1 MKDNNTTLPSTE
13 QIKEQI
19 LTSDKPTLVDFYAT
33 WCGPCRVQHSIL
45 KYFMADHG
53 DDINLVQINIDGND
67 ELANYFNVKS
77 VPTILY
83 VRDGNILARKIGL
96 QGEESLLKMIRS

>member
-1 MKDNNTTLPSTE
+1 MKETSLPVE
-13 QIKEQI
+13 EIKEQI
-19 LTSDKPTLVDFYAT
+19 LTSDKPTLVDFYAS

-67 ELANYFNVKS
+67 ELTNYFNIRS
-77 VPTILY
+77 VPTILF
-83 VRDGNILARKIGL
+83 VRNGEIITRKIGL
-96 QGEESLLKMIRS
+96 QSEDKLLQMIHS

>member
-1 MKDNNTTLPSTE
+1 MKETSLPVE
-13 QIKEQI
+13 EIKEQI
-19 LTSDKPTLVDFYAT
+19 LTSDKPTLVDFYAS

-67 ELANYFNVKS
+67 ELTNYFNIRS
-77 VPTILY
+77 VPTILF
-83 VRDGNILARKIGL
+83 VRNGKIITRKIGL
-96 QGEESLLKMIRS
+96 QSEDKLLQMIHS

>member
-1 MKDNNTTLPSTE
+1 MKETSLPVE
-13 QIKEQI
+13 EIKEQI
-19 LTSDKPTLVDFYAT
+19 LTSDKPTLVDFYAS

-67 ELANYFNVKS
+67 ELTNYFSIRS
-77 VPTILY
+77 VPTILF
-83 VRDGNILARKIGL
+83 VRDGEIITRKIGL
-96 QGEESLLKMIRS
+96 QSEDKLLQMIHS

>member
-1 MKDNNTTLPSTE
+1 MKEASLPVE
-13 QIKEQI
+13 EIKEQI
-19 LTSDKPTLVDFYAT
+19 LTSDKPTLVDFYAS

-67 ELANYFNVKS
+67 ELTNYFNIRS
-77 VPTILY
+77 VPTILF
-83 VRDGNILARKIGL
+83 VRDGEIITRKIGL
-96 QGEESLLKMIRS
+96 QSEDKLLQMIHS

>member
-1 MKDNNTTLPSTE
+1 MKETSLPVE
-13 QIKEQI
+13 EIKEQI
-19 LTSDKPTLVDFYAT
+19 LTSDKPTLVDFYAS

-67 ELANYFNVKS
+67 ELTNYFNIRS
-77 VPTILY
+77 VPTILF
-83 VRDGNILARKIGL
+83 VRDGEIITRKIGL
-96 QGEESLLKMIRS
+96 QSEDKLLQMIHS

>member
-1 MKDNNTTLPSTE
+1 MNETAILPAE
-13 QIKEQI
+13 QTKEQI
-19 LTSDKPTLVDFYAT
+19 LTSDRPTLVDFYAP

-53 DDINLVQINIDGND
+53 DDINLVKINIEGND
-67 ELANYFNVKS
+67 ELADYFNVRS

-83 VRDGNILARKIGL
+83 VRDGEIITRKIGL
-96 QGEESLLKMIRS
+96 QSEEKLLQMIRS